1 MDSVQISD
9 QNKLLYAGT
18 AATPNYIPPE
28 YYIAPNKDEK
38 QNSSWDDF
46 ALGVI
51 FYQVLI
57 GLHPYVVTPC
67 NLAENATNEIYSNI
81 TKYLFPFGENKNQIQ
96 GYPPIHNNFK
106 NLPEKIQE
114 LFVRTFSR
122 NISLRPTAEEWG
134 KSLYEAAKSVG
145 IVRTPHLL
153 GSYVCQVCKRKIE
166 IQENDVIIYDSTRMS
181 VEQKIRLLQ
190 NNTYVM
196 NGHTIT
202 NLNNC
207 PYDNNIVIPEQLF
220 LEQERQKDI
229 HKEVTPKNDEND
241 NNGCGIIIGIVIFV
255 ALIIF
260 LSLL

>member
-81 TKYLFPFGENKNQIQ
+81 TKYLFPFGENKIKFRDTLQYIITLRIYQ
-96 GYPPIHNNFK
+96 RKF
-106 NLPEKIQE
+106 
-114 LFVRTFSR
+114 R
-122 NISLRPTAEEWG
+122 NCL
-134 KSLYEAAKSVG
+134 
-145 IVRTPHLL
+145 
-153 GSYVCQVCKRKIE
+153 
-166 IQENDVIIYDSTRMS
+166 
-181 VEQKIRLLQ
+181 
-190 NNTYVM
+190 
-196 NGHTIT
+196 
-202 NLNNC
+202 
-207 PYDNNIVIPEQLF
+207 
-220 LEQERQKDI
+220 
-229 HKEVTPKNDEND
+229 
-241 NNGCGIIIGIVIFV
+241 
-255 ALIIF
+255 
-260 LSLL
+260 